1 MMIRRASGLIL
12 VAAAG
17 LSPGS
22 ARAGFYS
29 GEALLESC
37 TADRTDKAFFEKS
50 YECVGYVAG
59 AVDAFNTTREVNGL
73 KSCIPADVTLNQLKG
88 ATVDYLRANPDKRA
102 QSASAL
108 VFTATRQAW
117 PCPKAKAKAKA
128 RPGTK
133 KKRN

>member
-1 MMIRRASGLIL
+1 MTIRRASGLIL

-22 ARAGFYS
+22 AQAGFYS

-59 AVDAFNTTREVNGL
+59 AVDAFNTTREA
-73 KSCIPADVTLNQLKG
+73 KPIPST
-88 ATVDYLRANPDKRA
+88 
-102 QSASAL
+102 
-108 VFTATRQAW
+108 
-117 PCPKAKAKAKA
+117 A
-128 RPGTK
+128 RPSWPRKFSAIPNSSAISIAGAP
-133 KKRN
+133 

>member
-22 ARAGFYS
+22 AQAGFYS

-37 TADRTDKAFFEKS
+37 TADRNAKDFFEKS

-59 AVDAFNTTREVNGL
+59 AVDAFTQIALDRLLHARIGMHHIPPQIGVDGRRVRGVLNVAHHFFQPRI
-73 KSCIPADVTLNQLKG
+73 KS
-88 ATVDYLRANPDKRA
+88 
-102 QSASAL
+102 
-108 VFTATRQAW
+108 
-117 PCPKAKAKAKA
+117 
-128 RPGTK
+128 
-133 KKRN
+133 